1 MPTLSVMDDE
11 GQPTQAP
18 WRRIWAMPSGVMLT
32 SSMSP
37 PSAWTAGRMSERT
50 LATLSCTVGAPVLGE
65 PGV

>member
-1 MPTLSVMDDE
+1 
-11 GQPTQAP
+11 
-18 WRRIWAMPSGVMLT
+18 VMLT